1 MSKISLIG
9 YGSWGKALLKVIAEV
24 ESNTSIVLYTR
35 QEKSFVRSSVQEIT
49 QNYKKVSITN
59 DLSDV
64 FNGSD
69 ISVIATRAQEVS
81 NLVSDV
87 QNLGKKFNSCVITSK
102 GFSVDG
108 NLLSYVVND
117 IVNDDI
123 AVLSGPNFASEIIA
137 GKLTISTLA
146 SVNPEKFK
154 NIFNSPNFKVEICE
168 DIIGVQVCSIL
179 KNIFAMG
186 CGIVFGAFQSD
197 NMKAA
202 FMTKAF
208 NELLYIV
215 ESFGGKRDTIYT
227 SAGIG
232 DLILT
237 CYSTTSRNH
246 EFGRKFITN
255 TLDNDI
261 GTVEGY
267 ASLML
272 LEKRLDQKMPLCKA
286 IYDLLSKAISKDEF
300 GKIILGI

>member
-1 MSKISLIG
+1 MVYESCYPMKYYFHTLHFLSK
-9 YGSWGKALLKVIAEV
+9 
-24 ESNTSIVLYTR
+24 SNYYACS
-35 QEKSFVRSSVQEIT
+35 
-49 QNYKKVSITN
+49 
-59 DLSDV
+59 
-64 FNGSD
+64 
-69 ISVIATRAQEVS
+69 
-81 NLVSDV
+81 
-87 QNLGKKFNSCVITSK
+87 
-102 GFSVDG
+102 
-108 NLLSYVVND
+108 
-117 IVNDDI
+117 
-123 AVLSGPNFASEIIA
+123 
-137 GKLTISTLA
+137 
-146 SVNPEKFK
+146 
-154 NIFNSPNFKVEICE
+154 NSPNFKVEICE